1 MGFCL
6 YVMQNKE
13 TMRELVFILLSV
25 FSLAVFAQT
34 TDQLAQQ
41 IIEQND
47 AVDATLPQINILIK
61 KGEKGQA
68 KALIEKTLK
77 QVEQVEVIRKE
88 LAQMGE
94 ADDLE
99 VPSLAQLQETKRY
112 LTNKAN
118 QLRYTAVYITCAAN
132 LFGEDYMSFCEEIN
146 GALTDFDVSFVD
158 DEESAEWVVSV
169 TAKARE
175 HTKQEMNGTTTYYA
189 YADAELAIVK
199 TASGKRVCQKRLSEK
214 GGHFRGYD
222 KAAQEAYK
230 YLIPKI
236 SAIIKEQITQ

>member
-1 MGFCL
+1 MKKL
-6 YVMQNKE
+6 YI
-13 TMRELVFILLSV
+13 ILLSIL
-25 FSLAVFAQT
+25 SLSIFAQ
-34 TDQLAQQ
+34 DSQQLAQQ

-68 KALIEKTLK
+68 KALIEKTL
-77 QVEQVEVIRKE
+77 QQIEQIEADRKR
-88 LAQMGE
+88 LTQMGD
-94 ADDLE
+94 ADDTE

-112 LTNKAN
+112 LINKAN
-118 QLRYTAVYITCAAN
+118 QLRYTMVYITCAAN
-132 LFGEDYMSFCEEIN
+132 LFGEDYSAFCEEIN

-175 HTKQEMNGTTTYYA
+175 HTKNEQNGMTTYYA
-189 YADAELAIVK
+189 YADADLAIIK
-199 TASGKRVCQKRLSEK
+199 TATGKRVCQKRLSEK

-236 SAIIKEQITQ
+236 SAIIKEQIAQ

>member
-1 MGFCL
+1 
-6 YVMQNKE
+6 
-13 TMRELVFILLSV
+13 MRKLFFILLSV
-25 FSLAVFAQT
+25 FSLNVFAQNNLQST
-34 TDQLAQQ
+34 QLVQQ
-41 IIEQND
+41 IIEQTD

-77 QVEQVEVIRKE
+77 QVERIEADRKR
-88 LAQMGE
+88 LTQMGE
-94 ADDLE
+94 SDDAE

-132 LFGEDYMSFCEEIN
+132 LFGEDYSAFCEKTN
-146 GALTDFDVSFVD
+146 GLLTDFDVSFVES
-158 DEESAEWVVSV
+158 EENAEWVINV
-169 TAKARE
+169 TATARE
-175 HTKQEMNGTTTYYA
+175 HTKNEQTGTTIYYA
-189 YADAELAIVK
+189 YADADLSIIK
-199 TASGKRVCQKRLSEK
+199 TATGKRVCQKRLSEK
-214 GGHFRGYD
+214 GGHFRSYD
-222 KAAQEAYK
+222 QAAQEAYK

>member
-1 MGFCL
+1 M
-6 YVMQNKE
+6 KKI
-13 TMRELVFILLSV
+13 ILLPWLIV
-25 FSLAVFAQT
+25 LNVIIVCADNT
-34 TDQLAQQ
+34 QLAQQ

-47 AVDATLPQINILIK
+47 AIDATLPQINILIK

-77 QVEQVEVIRKE
+77 QVEQIEIDRKR
-88 LAQMGE
+88 LTQMGE
-94 ADDLE
+94 TDDAE

-112 LTNKAN
+112 LTNKVN
-118 QLRYTAVYITCAAN
+118 QLRYTAIYITCAAN
-132 LFGEDYMSFCEEIN
+132 LFGEDYMSFCEEVI

-175 HTKQEMNGTTTYYA
+175 HTKQEMNGMTTYYA
-189 YADAELAIVK
+189 YADAELSIVK
-199 TASGKRVCQKRLSEK
+199 TATGKHVCQKRLSEK
-214 GGHFRGYD
+214 GGHFRDYD

-236 SAIIKEQITQ
+236 TAVIKEQISQ

>member
-1 MGFCL
+1 M
-6 YVMQNKE
+6 KKI
-13 TMRELVFILLSV
+13 ILLPWLIV
-25 FSLAVFAQT
+25 LNVIIVCADNT
-34 TDQLAQQ
+34 QLAQQ

-68 KALIEKTLK
+68 KALIDKTLK
-77 QVEQVEVIRKE
+77 QVEQIEVDRKR
-88 LAQMGE
+88 LTQMGE
-94 ADDLE
+94 EDDAE

-132 LFGEDYMSFCEEIN
+132 LFGEDYVSFCEEIN

-175 HTKQEMNGTTTYYA
+175 HTKNEQNGTTTYYA
-189 YADAELAIVK
+189 YADAEMEVVK
-199 TASGKRVCQKRLSEK
+199 TATGKRVCQKRLSEK
-214 GGHFRGYD
+214 GGHFRGYNQ
-222 KAAQEAYK
+222 AAQEAYK
-230 YLIPKI
+230 YLVPKI
-236 SAIIKEQITQ
+236 SAVIQEQMAQ

>member
-1 MGFCL
+1 MKHI
-6 YVMQNKE
+6 VI
-13 TMRELVFILLSV
+13 ILLSAL
-25 FSLAVFAQT
+25 SLTLFAQSNQ
-34 TDQLAQQ
+34 QLSQH

-77 QVEQVEVIRKE
+77 QVEQIEIDRKR
-88 LAQMGE
+88 LTQMGDAE
-94 ADDLE
+94 DAE

-112 LTNKAN
+112 LTNKAI
-118 QLRYTAVYITCAAN
+118 QLRYTMVYVTCAAN

-146 GALTDFDVSFVD
+146 SALTDFDVSFVD

-199 TASGKRVCQKRLSEK
+199 TASGKRICQKRISEK
-214 GGHFRGYD
+214 GGHFRGYNY
-222 KAAQEAYK
+222 AAQEAYK
-230 YLIPKI
+230 FLVSKI

>member
-1 MGFCL
+1 M
-6 YVMQNKE
+6 KKI
-13 TMRELVFILLSV
+13 ILLPWLIV
-25 FSLAVFAQT
+25 LNVIIVCADNT
-34 TDQLAQQ
+34 QLAQQ

-68 KALIEKTLK
+68 KALIDKTLK
-77 QVEQVEVIRKE
+77 QVEQIEVDRKR
-88 LAQMGE
+88 LTQMGE
-94 ADDLE
+94 EDDAE

-132 LFGEDYMSFCEEIN
+132 LFGEDYVSFCEEIN

-175 HTKQEMNGTTTYYA
+175 HTKNEQNGTTTYYA
-189 YADAELAIVK
+189 YADAELEVVK
-199 TASGKRVCQKRLSEK
+199 TATGKRVCQKRLSEK
-214 GGHFRGYD
+214 GGHFRGYNQ
-222 KAAQEAYK
+222 AAQEAYK
-230 YLIPKI
+230 YLVPKI
-236 SAIIKEQITQ
+236 SAVIQEQMAQ

>member
-1 MGFCL
+1 MKAKIIM
-6 YVMQNKE
+6 VIM
-13 TMRELVFILLSV
+13 LSV
-25 FSLAVFAQT
+25 PLITLFAQT
-34 TDQLAQQ
+34 DSQQFALQ

-47 AVDATLPQINILIK
+47 AVDATLPQVNILIK

-77 QVEQVEVIRKE
+77 QVEQIETDRKR
-88 LAQMGE
+88 LTQMGY
-94 ADDLE
+94 ADDAE

-118 QLRYTAVYITCAAN
+118 QLRYTMVYITCAAN
-132 LFGEDYMSFCEEIN
+132 LFGEDYSAFCDEIN
-146 GALTDFDVSFVD
+146 GALTDVDVSFVD
-158 DEESAEWVVSV
+158 DEDSAEWVVSV

-175 HTKQEMNGTTTYYA
+175 HTQNKSNGTTTYYA
-189 YADAELAIVK
+189 YADADLAIIK
-199 TASGKRVCQKRLSEK
+199 TATGKRVCQKRLSEK

-236 SAIIKEQITQ
+236 SAIIKEQIAQ

>member
-1 MGFCL
+1 
-6 YVMQNKE
+6 MQNKE
-13 TMRELVFILLSV
+13 TMRKIVFIILSV
-25 FSLAVFAQT
+25 ISLTIFAQT
-34 TDQLAQQ
+34 DSHQLAQH

-68 KALIEKTLK
+68 KALIESMLK
-77 QVEQVEVIRKE
+77 QIEQIEVELQR
-88 LAQMGE
+88 LAQTDATTDAE
-94 ADDLE
+94 L
-99 VPSLAQLQETKRY
+99 PSIAQLQETKRY

-118 QLRYTAVYITCAAN
+118 QLRYTMVYITCAAN
-132 LFGEDYMSFCEEIN
+132 LFGEDYKSFCEEIN
-146 GALTDFDVSFVD
+146 SALTDFDVSFVD

-175 HTKQEMNGTTTYYA
+175 HTKNEQNGMTTYYA
-189 YADAELAIVK
+189 YADADLAIIK
-199 TASGKRVCQKRLSEK
+199 TATGKRVCQKRLSEK